1 MAETSMG
8 QPMPGGSPRGTVGL
22 PIFRLHRAEWLGL
35 AAILVIAV
43 AGLFYVKWSPYYHRA
58 FAVAISHSLGASIVS
73 GQEAAPPPPSFGAA
87 LDYAQR
93 YFKAI
98 WQAMVLGLLLAA
110 SIEAFLPRNWLA
122 RILGS
127 ATFRHTV
134 LGGALALP
142 GMM

>member
-1 MAETSMG
+1 
-8 QPMPGGSPRGTVGL
+8 GGPS
-22 PIFRLHRAEWLGL
+22 IIRLHRGEWLGL
-35 AAILVIAV
+35 AAILVLAV
-43 AGLFYVKWSPYYHRA
+43 AGLFYVKWSPHYHPA
-58 FAVAISHSLGASIVS
+58 FAVAISHSLGAS
-73 GQEAAPPPPSFGAA
+73 